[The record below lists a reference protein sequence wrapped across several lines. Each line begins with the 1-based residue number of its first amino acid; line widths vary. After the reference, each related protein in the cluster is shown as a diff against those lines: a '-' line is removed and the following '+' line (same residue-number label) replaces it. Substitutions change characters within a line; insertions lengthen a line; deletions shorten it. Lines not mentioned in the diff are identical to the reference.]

1 MSKLILVTGGARS
14 GKSTFAEALAR
25 SSGRKV
31 TYIATAQIWDEEMA
45 YRVQKHRQSR
55 PAEWDLIEEPL
66 NIKEV
71 LFSLK
76 ENVGVVLLDC
86 VTLWLS
92 NLILKYH
99 SLEPDPYTQ
108 NTNQID
114 HHAAAQNQ
122 SLSELQIEQKIL
134 AHVREASAA
143 ALEISP
149 AVILVTNEVGSGIVP
164 DNPLARAYRD
174 LAGRSNQILAQAA
187 AEVYLVVAG
196 YPLEVKGPGQKIL
209 NRLQER

>member
-66 NIKEV
+66 NIREV

-99 SLEPDPYTQ
+99 SIEPDPYAKSTNPIEHYSTEQTQ
-108 NTNQID
+108 PFYEQ
-114 HHAAAQNQ
+114 
-122 SLSELQIEQKIL
+122 QIEQKIL
-134 AHVREASAA
+134 ALVREAAA
-143 ALEISP
+143 VALEINP
-149 AVILVTNEVGSGIVP
+149 TVILVTNEVGSGIVP

-196 YPLEVKGPGQKIL
+196 YPLEVKGPGQLIL
-209 NRLQER
+209 DRLQER